1 MEKPDW
7 IIVDS
12 YDNRMKLLAEATIV
26 SISKNVLT
34 LNNAKETEYRLAN
47 VQVTMPNDGTVQ
59 RGTTMIYEKLMDLME
74 YEKGETLTLLIE
86 LDGEYAG
93 YSKVYLAQ
101 SAALD
106 VSAFA
111 AFAGVAPSGEPGKEI
126 KLNEAE

>member
-1 MEKPDW
+1 MEKPDY

-12 YDNRMKLLAEATIV
+12 YDNRMKLLASATIV

-34 LNNAKETEYRLAN
+34 LNNAKNTEYRLAN
-47 VQVTMPNDGTVQ
+47 VQVTMPHDNTTQ

-74 YEKGETLTLLIE
+74 YEKGEELTLLIE

-111 AFAGVAPSGEPGKEI
+111 QFAGVSPKGEAADKPAKFTP
-126 KLNEAE
+126 